1 MTFFASDEMKGR
13 EYRTPENE
21 IAALYLRTNIMRLGL
36 KPIPETGD
44 YLQNVPL
51 ESAEIKAQET
61 YIKINDIKRRGHL
74 YN

>member
-1 MTFFASDEMKGR
+1 MNTG
-13 EYRTPENE
+13 TPENE

-44 YLQNVPL
+44 YLQSVPL
-51 ESAEIKAQET
+51 ESAEIKDKET
-61 YIKINDIKRRGHL
+61 YLKINDIKRRRDF